1 MRRRLIC
8 GLLGYLFC
16 LVPPALAI
24 LERFPLWAEEG
35 KGPLFSGFSLL
46 LLLVAAIPLRR
57 GLLHLFRRFLRSPS
71 AFTVWGAIWLFCEL
85 FGRISVAVADIALL
99 STVSSLIGAVFF
111 RIGKGGRRKK
121 EVSGHE
127 P

>member
-1 MRRRLIC
+1 MRRFLC

-24 LERFPLWAEEG
+24 LERFPLWAMEG

-57 GLLHLFRRFLRSPS
+57 GLCELFRRFLRSPS
-71 AFTVWGAIWLFCEL
+71 AFTVWGGIWLFCEL
-85 FGRISVAVADIALL
+85 FGKISTAVADIALL

-111 RIGKGGRRKK
+111 RIGRGKR
-121 EVSGHE
+121 EVTPRE